1 LYQVNELED
10 KRTRAG
16 RTQYKV
22 RWEDGSAASWE
33 PTDNATEELIS
44 AYEAKQTAALEQEQ
58 SKQGYA
64 WAVAGAPCKLQYQR
78 QWYSTVVVSTS
89 LRGILVQYTD
99 GPDADDQ
106 TQLTYEQARS
116 NFLQHRDV

>member
-1 LYQVNELED
+1 
-10 KRTRAG
+10 
-16 RTQYKV
+16 
-22 RWEDGSAASWE
+22 
-33 PTDNATEELIS
+33 
-44 AYEAKQTAALEQEQ
+44 LEQEQ

-89 LRGILVQYTD
+89 HRGILVQYIED
-99 GPDADDQ
+99 GPDFGDQ
-106 TQLTYEQARS
+106 MQLTYEQAHG